1 MSYILWHEE
10 WGPLMRVDAD
20 RKTARL
26 REGEMAIPCEEGADP
41 GDRERWAREAEE
53 WKARIPTME
62 ELREAKLDELAAS
75 RWAAE
80 TGGVSVG
87 GMTIRTDRESQGM
100 ITGAALQAMID
111 PEYTCRWKAGE
122 GFVDLD
128 AQTILGAAMAVR
140 AHVQAC
146 FDREAELA
154 ARAAAASTP
163 KDLEA
168 ISWEEKGEVS
178 EDA

>member
-53 WKARIPTME
+53 WKARVPTIE
-62 ELREAKLDELAAS
+62 ELREDKLDELAAA

-80 TGGVSVG
+80 VGGVSLG
-87 GMTIRTDRESQGM
+87 GMTIRTDRESQAL
-100 ITGAALQAMID
+100 ITGAALQAMMD

-122 GFVDLD
+122 GFVTLD
-128 AQTILGAAMAVR
+128 ARTILGAAMAVR

-154 ARAAAASTP
+154 SAVAAASTP
-163 KDLEA
+163 
-168 ISWEEKGEVS
+168 EEVAAVRWTEG
-178 EDA
+178 